1 MEVPFDPEAQCKNQF
16 EVENKEKE
24 KHKVR
29 VANLTICPHCLRD
42 SSWKLVSG
50 GLRCRKC
57 GAYVGM
63 TDQNRRAMMQIG
75 MLKQVDE
82 SRPMRGSDLDD

>member
-1 MEVPFDPEAQCKNQF
+1 MEVPFDPEAQCNNQF
-16 EVENKEKE
+16 EVEAKEKE
-24 KHKVR
+24 KHKAQ
-29 VANLTICPHCLRD
+29 VADLKICPRCLKE
-42 SSWKLVSG
+42 SAWKPVAG

-75 MLKQVDE
+75 MLKQVDVA
-82 SRPMRGSDLDD
+82 RPMKGDDLDG